1 MTTLSP
7 VNLSH
12 ILGSIFELSL
22 EHPEKFDPAL
32 VGVLL
37 LVAAALT
44 ALGEARKRVVQNLPT
59 NNNEVLMIL
68 VRFN

>member
-1 MTTLSP
+1 M
-7 VNLSH
+7 SH
-12 ILGSIFELSL
+12 LLGSIFELSL

-37 LVAAALT
+37 LVAAALA

-59 NNNEVLMIL
+59 KNNNEVLVQQSQIGF
-68 VRFN
+68 VR

>member
-1 MTTLSP
+1 M
-7 VNLSH
+7 SH
-12 ILGSIFELSL
+12 LLGSIFELSL

-59 NNNEVLMIL
+59 NKNEVLVIL
-68 VRFN
+68 VWL